1 MRNRILGFALLFSL
15 GCVFLGL
22 VLSNSKTDNSVS
34 LADLLSQGSR
44 VGGTNETV
52 KQLAQSVRHGGLW
65 LANLEMDLI
74 FYVVLAACGI
84 LLAFR
89 AIVSAV
95 RISRAE
101 RLLRSRDHASY
112 NLINEAEARALE
124 VNPPRST
131 QFDLA
136 PQTAVD
142 SPARSR
148 SIARRL
154 HLAHLLPTR
163 AWSRVV
169 SYGHGLTGK
178 MVFTFTAIIAA
189 FGALTLVLVYF
200 TLESSLTKQWIQRAR
215 VTAVNVSDS
224 APSDLFKK
232 DAVRLREF
240 LRKYANRPGMAY
252 VLIEDRQG
260 EILSHSFAVLPQQVQ
275 NTVPIDRP
283 QTERRDKKKAI
294 TLEAQEFIRRF
305 LLHVL
310 PEGFM
315 RIRHFA
321 ISIAQG
327 DVERLFRLGDGM
339 VYEVRVPILEGQM
352 GAVRVGIWKD
362 DVDAEISKTVVP
374 IMKLV
379 VLVVCGGILMA
390 IFLVWRI
397 TRPIVR
403 LVRTARRISEGEL
416 DGPSLGVNETGE
428 FGELSRSF
436 ERMRSSVKA
445 AIVRLNEDR

>member
-1 MRNRILGFALLFSL
+1 MRNRILGFVLLVSL
-15 GCVFLGL
+15 VCVFLGL
-22 VLSNSKTDNSVS
+22 VLSNSRTDNSVT
-34 LADLLSQGSR
+34 LADVVSQNAR
-44 VGGTNETV
+44 VGGANETV
-52 KQLAQSVRHGGLW
+52 RQLAQSVRHGGSW
-65 LANLEMDLI
+65 LANLEVDLI

-84 LLAFR
+84 LLTFR

-101 RLLRSRDHASY
+101 RLLRSRDHAGY
-112 NLINEAEARALE
+112 HLINEAEARAVE
-124 VNPPRST
+124 VKTLPST
-131 QFDLA
+131 QLGLT
-136 PQTAVD
+136 PETAVD
-142 SPARSR
+142 SPPASR
-148 SIARRL
+148 STARRS

-163 AWSRVV
+163 TWSRVI
-169 SYGHGLTGK
+169 SYGHGLSGK
-178 MVFTFTAIIAA
+178 MIFTFTAIIAA
-189 FGALTLVLVYF
+189 FGALTLALVYF
-200 TLESSLTKQWIQRAR
+200 TLNSSLTKQWIQRAT

-224 APSDLFKK
+224 APSHLFKK

-240 LRKYANRPGMAY
+240 LRKYANRPGVAY

-260 EILSHSFAVLPQQVQ
+260 EILSHSFAVLPQQIQ
-275 NTVPIDRP
+275 NRP
-283 QTERRDKKKAI
+283 QTETQDRKKAV

-362 DVDAEISKTVVP
+362 DVDAEISKTVIP

-379 VLVVCGGILMA
+379 VLVVCGGILMV

-397 TRPIVR
+397 TRPILR

-416 DGPSLGVNETGE
+416 DVPSLGVNDAGE

>member
-22 VLSNSKTDNSVS
+22 VLSNSKTDNSVT
-34 LADLLSQGSR
+34 LADVVLQDSR
-44 VGGTNETV
+44 VGGANETV
-52 KQLAQSVRHGGLW
+52 KQLAQSGLP
-65 LANLEMDLI
+65 NLGVDLI
-74 FYVVLAACGI
+74 FYGVLAACGI

-101 RLLRSRDHASY
+101 RLLRSRDHAGY
-112 NLINEAEARALE
+112 NLINEVEARSVE
-124 VNPPRST
+124 VKPPRST
-131 QFDLA
+131 QFVLMPEA
-136 PQTAVD
+136 AAD
-142 SPARSR
+142 SPTSSR
-148 SIARRL
+148 SIARRS

-163 AWSRVV
+163 AWSGVL
-169 SYGHGLTGK
+169 SHGHGLTGK
-178 MVFTFTAIIAA
+178 MIFTFTAIIVA
-189 FGALTLVLVYF
+189 FGALTLALVYF
-200 TLESSLTKQWIQRAR
+200 TLKSSLTKQWIQRAR
-215 VTAVNVSDS
+215 VTAVNVSDG
-224 APSDLFKK
+224 APSHLFKK
-232 DAVRLREF
+232 DAIRLSEF
-240 LRKYANRPGMAY
+240 LRTYANRSGMAY

-283 QTERRDKKKAI
+283 QTER
-294 TLEAQEFIRRF
+294 Q
-305 LLHVL
+305 
-310 PEGFM
+310 
-315 RIRHFA
+315 
-321 ISIAQG
+321 S
-327 DVERLFRLGDGM
+327 LFRLGDGM

-374 IMKLV
+374 IVKLV
-379 VLVVCGGILMA
+379 LLVVCGGILMA

-397 TRPIVR
+397 TRPILR

-416 DGPSLGVNETGE
+416 DVPSLGVNDTGE

-445 AIVRLNEDR
+445 AIIRLNEDR

>member
-1 MRNRILGFALLFSL
+1 MRNRILGFALLVSL
-15 GCVFLGL
+15 VCVFLGL
-22 VLSNSKTDNSVS
+22 VLLNSRTDNSVT
-34 LADLLSQGSR
+34 LADVVSQNAR
-44 VGGTNETV
+44 VGAGANETV
-52 KQLAQSVRHGGLW
+52 KQLAQSVRHGGSW
-65 LANLEMDLI
+65 LANLEVDLI

-101 RLLRSRDHASY
+101 RLLRSRDHAGY
-112 NLINEAEARALE
+112 NLINEAEARAVE
-124 VNPPRST
+124 VKTLRST
-131 QFDLA
+131 QLGLT
-136 PQTAVD
+136 PETAVD
-142 SPARSR
+142 SPADSR
-148 SIARRL
+148 SIVRRS
-154 HLAHLLPTR
+154 HLAELLPTR
-163 AWSRVV
+163 TWSRVI

-178 MVFTFTAIIAA
+178 MIFTFTAIIAA
-189 FGALTLVLVYF
+189 FGALTLALVYF
-200 TLESSLTKQWIQRAR
+200 TLNSSLTKQWIQRAT
-215 VTAVNVSDS
+215 VTAVNVSAS
-224 APSDLFKK
+224 APSHLFKK

-240 LRKYANRPGMAY
+240 LRKYANRPGVAY

-275 NTVPIDRP
+275 NTVPIDPP
-283 QTERRDKKKAI
+283 QTEG
-294 TLEAQEFIRRF
+294 Q
-305 LLHVL
+305 
-310 PEGFM
+310 
-315 RIRHFA
+315 
-321 ISIAQG
+321 
-327 DVERLFRLGDGM
+327 RLFRLGDGM
-339 VYEVRVPILEGQM
+339 VYEVHVPILEGQM

-374 IMKLV
+374 IVKLV
-379 VLVVCGGILMA
+379 ALVVCGGILMA

-397 TRPIVR
+397 TRPILR

-416 DGPSLGVNETGE
+416 DVPSLGVNDAGE

>member
-1 MRNRILGFALLFSL
+1 MRNRILGFALLVSL

-22 VLSNSKTDNSVS
+22 VLSNSRTDNSVT
-34 LADLLSQGSR
+34 LADLASQHSR
-44 VGGTNETV
+44 VGGANETV
-52 KQLAQSVRHGGLW
+52 KQLAQSW
-65 LANLEMDLI
+65 LPNLGVDLI

-101 RLLRSRDHASY
+101 RLLRSRDHAGY
-112 NLINEAEARALE
+112 NLINEAEARPME
-124 VNPPRST
+124 VKPLRAT
-131 QFDLA
+131 QFGST
-136 PQTAVD
+136 PETAAD
-142 SPARSR
+142 SP
-148 SIARRL
+148 SIARRS

-163 AWSRVV
+163 AWSRVL

-178 MVFTFTAIIAA
+178 MIFTFTAIIAA
-189 FGALTLVLVYF
+189 FGALTLALVYF
-200 TLESSLTKQWIQRAR
+200 TLKSSLTKQWIQRAR
-215 VTAVNVSDS
+215 VTAVNVSDG
-224 APSDLFKK
+224 APSHLFKK
-232 DAVRLREF
+232 DAIRLREF
-240 LRKYANRPGMAY
+240 LRTYANRPGMAY

-283 QTERRDKKKAI
+283 QTER
-294 TLEAQEFIRRF
+294 Q
-305 LLHVL
+305 
-310 PEGFM
+310 
-315 RIRHFA
+315 
-321 ISIAQG
+321 S
-327 DVERLFRLGDGM
+327 LFRLGDGM

-352 GAVRVGIWKD
+352 GAVRVGIWKN

-374 IMKLV
+374 IVKLV
-379 VLVVCGGILMA
+379 VLVVCGGILLA

-416 DGPSLGVNETGE
+416 DIPSLGVNDAGE

>member
-1 MRNRILGFALLFSL
+1 MRNRILGFALPVSL
-15 GCVFLGL
+15 GCVVLGL
-22 VLSNSKTDNSVS
+22 VLSNSKTDNSVT
-34 LADLLSQGSR
+34 LADLASQDSR
-44 VGGTNETV
+44 VGGANETV
-52 KQLAQSVRHGGLW
+52 KQLAQSVHHGELR
-65 LANLEMDLI
+65 LANLEVDFI

-101 RLLRSRDHASY
+101 RLLRSRVHAGY
-112 NLINEAEARALE
+112 NLINEAEARPVE
-124 VNPPRST
+124 VKTLPST
-131 QFDLA
+131 QFGLA
-136 PQTAVD
+136 PETAAD
-142 SPARSR
+142 SPASSR
-148 SIARRL
+148 FIARWS

-178 MVFTFTAIIAA
+178 MIVTFTAIIAA
-189 FGALTLVLVYF
+189 FGALTLALVYF
-200 TLESSLTKQWIQRAR
+200 TLKSSLTNQWIQQAR
-215 VTAVNVSDS
+215 VTAVNVGDS
-224 APSDLFKK
+224 APSQLFKK

-275 NTVPIDRP
+275 NTVPIDPP
-283 QTERRDKKKAI
+283 QTER
-294 TLEAQEFIRRF
+294 
-305 LLHVL
+305 H
-310 PEGFM
+310 
-315 RIRHFA
+315 
-321 ISIAQG
+321 
-327 DVERLFRLGDGM
+327 RLFRLGDSM
-339 VYEVRVPILEGQM
+339 VYEVRVPILEAQM

-397 TRPIVR
+397 TRPILR

-416 DGPSLGVNETGE
+416 DVPSLGVNDAGE

>member
-260 EILSHSFAVLPQQVQ
+260 EILSHSFAV
-275 NTVPIDRP
+275 
-283 QTERRDKKKAI
+283 
-294 TLEAQEFIRRF
+294 
-305 LLHVL
+305 
-310 PEGFM
+310 
-315 RIRHFA
+315 
-321 ISIAQG
+321 
-327 DVERLFRLGDGM
+327 
-339 VYEVRVPILEGQM
+339 
-352 GAVRVGIWKD
+352 
-362 DVDAEISKTVVP
+362 
-374 IMKLV
+374 
-379 VLVVCGGILMA
+379 
-390 IFLVWRI
+390 
-397 TRPIVR
+397 
-403 LVRTARRISEGEL
+403 
-416 DGPSLGVNETGE
+416 
-428 FGELSRSF
+428 
-436 ERMRSSVKA
+436 
-445 AIVRLNEDR
+445 